1 MTEPLSME
9 ARAFR
14 AQDAKQLLDNP
25 LLQEAFA
32 NVERH
37 LHAAAITCD
46 SDDAQ
51 KALRIVIS
59 QQLLAAVKREITRAV
74 QDGEIAKFQMHEL
87 EKKKKFAIF
96 QR

>member
-1 MTEPLSME
+1 ME

-14 AQDAKQLLDNP
+14 SQDARQLLENP
-25 LLQEAFA
+25 LFVEAFSS
-32 NVERH
+32 VEKH
-37 LHAAAITCD
+37 LQMAAMTCD

-59 QQLLAAVKREITRAV
+59 QQLLAAVKREITRVV

>member
-1 MTEPLSME
+1 MTEPISME

-32 NVERH
+32 SVEKH
-37 LHAAAITCD
+37 LQTAAITCD

-51 KALRIVIS
+51 KALRIIIS
-59 QQLLAAVKREITRAV
+59 QQLLAAIKRELTRVV